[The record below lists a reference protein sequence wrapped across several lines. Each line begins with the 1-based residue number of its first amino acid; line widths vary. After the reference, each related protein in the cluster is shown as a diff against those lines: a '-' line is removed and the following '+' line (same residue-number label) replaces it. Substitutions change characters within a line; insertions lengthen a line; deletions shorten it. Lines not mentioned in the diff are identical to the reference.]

1 MCQQGPGPVLQESH
15 RSSPLAAEQPC
26 DPFPA
31 LPPSPCWHD
40 AGCGHTETSNPHL
53 SPPSYGLSCEI
64 EPLSESASNTLKAK
78 KNTGIIKRWSE

>member
-1 MCQQGPGPVLQESH
+1 MLLPGHWEAPPLIPSGTVL
-15 RSSPLAAEQPC
+15 PAAARRAQT
-26 DPFPA
+26 
-31 LPPSPCWHD
+31 L
-40 AGCGHTETSNPHL
+40 L

>member
-1 MCQQGPGPVLQESH
+1 MSGKGLGLCWFLGRCHHSFPLTAAAVPC
-15 RSSPLAAEQPC
+15 SPLCSASLTPGG
-26 DPFPA
+26 
-31 LPPSPCWHD
+31 ST
-40 AGCGHTETSNPHL
+40 GSSNPPL

>member
-1 MCQQGPGPVLQESH
+1 MSERDLGLCWCLGRSH
-15 RSSPLAAEQPC
+15 YSFSLMAAAVPCSPLCSAS
-26 DPFPA
+26 
-31 LPPSPCWHD
+31 LTLGGSTGSSIPP
-40 AGCGHTETSNPHL
+40 L

>member
-1 MCQQGPGPVLQESH
+1 MSGVQGCAAAGALGGPTACPLPHGAHRGSSES
-15 RSSPLAAEQPC
+15 
-26 DPFPA
+26 
-31 LPPSPCWHD
+31 
-40 AGCGHTETSNPHL
+40 SNPPL

>member
-1 MCQQGPGPVLQESH
+1 MLVPRVVPPLLSADSS
-15 RSSPLAAEQPC
+15 SSPLCSASLT
-26 DPFPA
+26 FGG
-31 LPPSPCWHD
+31 ST
-40 AGCGHTETSNPHL
+40 GSSNPPL

>member
-1 MCQQGPGPVLQESH
+1 MTERGLGLCWCFGRSH
-15 RSSPLAAEQPC
+15 HCFPLTAAAVPCSLLCSASLTLGGSSN
-26 DPFPA
+26 
-31 LPPSPCWHD
+31 LP
-40 AGCGHTETSNPHL
+40 L